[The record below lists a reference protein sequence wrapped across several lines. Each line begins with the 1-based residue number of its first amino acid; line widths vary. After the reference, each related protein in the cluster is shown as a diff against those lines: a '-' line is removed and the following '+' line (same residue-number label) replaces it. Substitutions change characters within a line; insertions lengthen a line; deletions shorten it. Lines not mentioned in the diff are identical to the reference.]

1 MSQAP
6 PTRAETNTALRN
18 LKPSDDDHLEFTQR
32 TPMWVQVV
40 KWGLIVLTIVVLGY
54 VSQQLIEAGHWLMV
68 SLTAF
73 VAICIVAVY
82 ATRRAIPAKYLLPGV
97 VLMLALQIWP
107 LVYTVSMSF
116 TNYGAGHLFSKEE
129 SIASIEANSVR
140 EVEGSS
146 RYALNIAVPEGA
158 DVATGDLAYLLTDAD
173 GAYYVGTLEGIE
185 ELPAEGVEAGPTGR
199 IISAPG
205 WTTLTPQQVNAR
217 SADLADFAVPV
228 LNDAGEATGGIKQV
242 GLSEAFVGQPTRVY
256 DEGSDTITDQVTG
269 TVYVPQDAQWVP
281 EGGEGAALPQGWREN
296 VGFDNYTDA
305 FTNPTLRDGL
315 TKIFIWNVFFAAF
328 TVASTFLLGMAIALL
343 MNDDRL
349 KGKAIYRS
357 LLILPYALPVYV
369 TALVW
374 ASMFNQEFGLINNLF
389 GMNINWLGDPN
400 WARTAVLLTNLWL
413 GFPYWFIV
421 CTGALQ
427 AIPTDVREAAAID
440 GAGPLRTIR
449 SVIMPLLLVAVG
461 PLMIASFA
469 FNFNNFG
476 LIFLLTEGGPFVGGQ
491 AQIGS
496 TDLLITL
503 AYRLALGGVTPS
515 FGFASAISVII
526 FFLVAIISYI
536 GFRQTK
542 ALEDVN

>member
-1 MSQAP
+1 
-6 PTRAETNTALRN
+6 
-18 LKPSDDDHLEFTQR
+18 
-32 TPMWVQVV
+32 
-40 KWGLIVLTIVVLGY
+40 
-54 VSQQLIEAGHWLMV
+54 
-68 SLTAF
+68 
-73 VAICIVAVY
+73 
-82 ATRRAIPAKYLLPGV
+82 
-97 VLMLALQIWP
+97 
-107 LVYTVSMSF
+107 MSF

-140 EVEGSS
+140 EVEGAE
-146 RYALNIAVPEGA
+146 RYALNYAVPEGS
-158 DVATGDLAYLLTDAD
+158 DPQTGDLAYLLTSPE
-173 GAYYVGTLEGIE
+173 GEYFVGTIDGLEP
-185 ELPAEGVEAGPTGR
+185 LPAEGVEAGMTGR

-205 WTTLTPQQVNAR
+205 WVTLTPQEVNAR
-217 SADLADFAVPV
+217 SADLNEFGVPII
-228 LNDAGEATGGIKQV
+228 DEETGETTGGVRAV

-256 DEGSDTITDQVTG
+256 DEESDTIVDRVTG
-269 TVYVPQDAQWVP
+269 TVYVAQDAQWVP

-296 VGFDNYTDA
+296 VGLQNYTDA

-343 MNDDRL
+343 MNDERL

-389 GMNINWLGDPN
+389 GLNINWLGDPN

-526 FFLVAIISYI
+526 FFLVAVISYL

>member
-1 MSQAP
+1 
-6 PTRAETNTALRN
+6 
-18 LKPSDDDHLEFTQR
+18 
-32 TPMWVQVV
+32 
-40 KWGLIVLTIVVLGY
+40 
-54 VSQQLIEAGHWLMV
+54 
-68 SLTAF
+68 
-73 VAICIVAVY
+73 
-82 ATRRAIPAKYLLPGV
+82 
-97 VLMLALQIWP
+97 
-107 LVYTVSMSF
+107 
-116 TNYGAGHLFSKEE
+116 
-129 SIASIEANSVR
+129 
-140 EVEGSS
+140 
-146 RYALNIAVPEGA
+146 
-158 DVATGDLAYLLTDAD
+158 
-173 GAYYVGTLEGIE
+173 
-185 ELPAEGVEAGPTGR
+185 
-199 IISAPG
+199 
-205 WTTLTPQQVNAR
+205 
-217 SADLADFAVPV
+217 
-228 LNDAGEATGGIKQV
+228 
-242 GLSEAFVGQPTRVY
+242 
-256 DEGSDTITDQVTG
+256 VTG

-427 AIPTDVREAAAID
+427 AIPGDVREAAAID
-440 GAGPLRTIR
+440 GAGPIRTIR

-503 AYRLALGGVTPS
+503 AYRLALGGVTPN

-526 FFLVAIISYI
+526 FFLVAGISYV